1 MKSRINGRSMCGGWR
16 RRRCRGGESADVSD
30 VHGGNWDVR
39 VVFLM
44 LMGPALSTDVCQ
56 SGSDLSGEREMLWLG
71 ADATK
76 KKRRKED
83 TSIMSREREITKIR
97 EFCCG
102 GSN

>member
-1 MKSRINGRSMCGGWR
+1 
-16 RRRCRGGESADVSD
+16 
-30 VHGGNWDVR
+30 

-102 GSN
+102 GSK